1 MMSLMHFDARALQ
14 RSSYALFAGGAIYAV
29 SPIHPPIPCPLRSL
43 TGIPCP
49 LCGMTRSVTAAFRFD
64 IVGSLRFNPGG
75 LALIAFAVWA
85 AVAFRRRATFS
96 VPAWIPVAGLVLLWT
111 WNVAFNP
118 TF

>member
-1 MMSLMHFDARALQ
+1 MSLIHFDARALQ

-75 LALIAFAVWA
+75 LALIAFAAWA
-85 AVAFRRRATFS
+85 VVAFRRRATFS
-96 VPAWIPVAGLVLLWT
+96 IPAWIPVAGLALLWT